1 MTLNNWKESKSLPV
15 LILILLALIWGSSF
29 ILIKRGLD
37 SFTAVQVGTIRVS
50 FACLVM
56 LPIAIKHLRT
66 IYKYNWKKILT
77 LGIVANLMPAILFA
91 VAETGL
97 SSSLAGILNSLS
109 PIFTIIIGTMFF
121 KVQMNKKQILGLIVG
136 FAGSIGLSFIGSSG
150 ELGSFNFYAL
160 FVILA
165 TIFYGIAGNMVKE
178 YFSKI
183 SSVALT
189 SLAMFSIGPFGMA
202 YLLTTDFTY
211 KLQTL
216 DGAWASLG
224 YLFILGAVGT
234 AFALVLFNKL
244 IQITSAVFASTVTYL
259 IPIAAVM
266 WGLIDGEALFL
277 MHFVGMALIILGV
290 YIVNKNK

>member
-1 MTLNNWKESKSLPV
+1 MTLNKLKESKSLPV
-15 LILILLALIWGSSF
+15 FILILLALIWGSSF

-37 SFTAVQVGTIRVS
+37 SFTAAQVGTIRVS

-56 LPIAIKHLRT
+56 LPIAVKHLRT
-66 IYKYNWKKILT
+66 VYKYNWKKILT
-77 LGIVANLMPAILFA
+77 LGFVANLMPAILFA
-91 VAETGL
+91 AAETGL

-121 KVQMNKKQILGLIVG
+121 KVPMNNKQILGLVVG
-136 FAGSIGLSFIGSSG
+136 FAGSIGLSFIGAGG

-165 TIFYGIAGNMVKE
+165 TLFYGISGNMVKA
-178 YFSKI
+178 YFSNI
-183 SSVALT
+183 GSVTLT
-189 SLAMFSIGPFGMA
+189 SLAMFSIGPFGFA
-202 YLLTTDFTY
+202 YLLTTDFVY
-211 KLQTL
+211 KMQTL

-234 AFALVLFNKL
+234 AFALVLFNRL
-244 IQITSAVFASTVTYL
+244 IQLTSAVFASTVTYL
-259 IPIAAVM
+259 IPIAAVI
-266 WGLIDGEALFL
+266 WGIIDGESLFF

>member
-1 MTLNNWKESKSLPV
+1 MTLTNLKESKSLPV
-15 LILILLALIWGSSF
+15 FILIILSLIWGSSF

-37 SFTAVQVGTIRVS
+37 AFSPVQVGAIRVT

-56 LPIAIKHLRT
+56 LPIAVKHLRT
-66 IYKYNWKKILT
+66 VYKYHWKKILT
-77 LGIVANLMPAILFA
+77 LGFIANLMPAILFA
-91 VAETGL
+91 AAETGL
-97 SSSLAGILNSLS
+97 SSSLTGILNSLT

-121 KVQMNKKQILGLIVG
+121 KVPMSSKQTIGLVVG
-136 FAGSIGLSFIGSSG
+136 FTGSILLSFIGSSG
-150 ELGSFNFYAL
+150 ELGTFNYFAL

-165 TIFYGIAGNMVKE
+165 TLFYGISANMVKT
-178 YFSKI
+178 YFLNI
-183 SSVALT
+183 NSVILT
-189 SLAMFSIGPFGMA
+189 SLAMFSIGPFGIV
-202 YLLTTDFTY
+202 YLLTTDFVY
-211 KLQTL
+211 KLETL

-259 IPIAAVM
+259 IPIAAVV
-266 WGLIDGEALFL
+266 WGLIDGESLFL